1 MTQHSKVRMFRNI
14 STSQTIYRV
23 KTKLSLHVLGFC
35 STYFEVANKRVASNH
50 IVVFAQRF
58 LELLLGKQEISDV
71 RNMRINPLVK

>member
-23 KTKLSLHVLGFC
+23 RTKLSLHVLGFC
-35 STYFEVANKRVASNH
+35 STYFEVANERVASNQ

-58 LELLLGKQEISDV
+58 LELPQGKEEISDEEHED
-71 RNMRINPLVK
+71 

>member
-35 STYFEVANKRVASNH
+35 SIYFEVANERVASNQ

-58 LELLLGKQEISDV
+58 LELPQGKEEISDEEH
-71 RNMRINPLVK
+71 RD

>member
-1 MTQHSKVRMFRNI
+1 MFRNI

-35 STYFEVANKRVASNH
+35 STYFEVANERVASINQ

-58 LELLLGKQEISDV
+58 LELPQGKQEVSDEEHED
-71 RNMRINPLVK
+71 

>member
-35 STYFEVANKRVASNH
+35 STYFEV
-50 IVVFAQRF
+50 FAQRF
-58 LELLLGKQEISDV
+58 LELLLGKQEISDEEHEG
-71 RNMRINPLVK
+71 